1 MSSGAYGPQTPAI
14 RRFLVRLAALP
25 SDARSTVVQRYRE
38 QELLADFHAADATV
52 GETIERSGR
61 TDARDA
67 LGGPL
72 VQIVQL
78 PRDAP
83 SRDLADDDDLSGM
96 LDPIAEP
103 ALAAL
108 LALLVRDLLPAAQFA
123 VLYQPFAEAIPV
135 DDAAQAGA

>member
-1 MSSGAYGPQTPAI
+1 MSAGTYGPETPAI
-14 RRFLVRLAALP
+14 RRFLVRLAALAP
-25 SDARSTVVQRYRE
+25 DVRQRVVQRYRE
-38 QELLADFHAADATV
+38 QELSSDFHAADATV

-72 VQIVQL
+72 VQIVQIVQR
-78 PRDAP
+78 PTDAAQ
-83 SRDLADDDDLSGM
+83 RENADEDDLSGM

-123 VLYQPFAEAIPV
+123 VLYAPFSDAIPL
-135 DDAAQAGA
+135 DAAD

>member
-1 MSSGAYGPQTPAI
+1 MSAGTYGPETPAI
-14 RRFLVRLAALP
+14 RRFLVRLAALAP
-25 SDARSTVVQRYRE
+25 DVRERVVHRYRE
-38 QELLADFHAADATV
+38 QEFSSAFHAADATV

-72 VQIVQL
+72 VQIVQR
-78 PRDAP
+78 PADAAQQEI
-83 SRDLADDDDLSGM
+83 ADEDDLSGM

-123 VLYQPFAEAIPV
+123 VLYAPFSDAIPI
-135 DDAAQAGA
+135 DAADR